1 MQNQTPGA
9 VARRLYEITAAG
21 TLDGLEEVLA
31 QDVMDHGVGA
41 EEGTPGIANVR
52 TSLELFRSAFPDL
65 QLVVDDLFE
74 AGDRAVTRWTV
85 RGTHNGTFQGIPA
98 TGRTIRLTG
107 IDILR
112 VADGRVVERWAS
124 SDELGLLQQLV
135 DRREGNRRSPRED
148 AASAERR
155 RADRRRQAAAQA

>member
-1 MQNQTPGA
+1 M
-9 VARRLYEITAAG
+9 
-21 TLDGLEEVLA
+21 
-31 QDVMDHGVGA
+31 
-41 EEGTPGIANVR
+41 
-52 TSLELFRSAFPDL
+52 
-65 QLVVDDLFE
+65 
-74 AGDRAVTRWTV
+74 

-135 DRREGNRRSPRED
+135 DRREGIRRGPRED
-148 AASAERR
+148 TASAERR
-155 RADRRRQAAAQA
+155 RADRRRQAEAQA